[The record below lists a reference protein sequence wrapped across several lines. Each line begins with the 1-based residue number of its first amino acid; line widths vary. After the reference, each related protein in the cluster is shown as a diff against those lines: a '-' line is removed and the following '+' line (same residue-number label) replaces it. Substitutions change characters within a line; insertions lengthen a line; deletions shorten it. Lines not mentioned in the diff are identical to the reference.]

1 MTRAALR
8 SALLPLAL
16 LPLAL
21 LPLALACA
29 TRAPQPEAAPAAPA
43 KATPPPLID
52 RELLFGDPE
61 YSGAQLS
68 PDGAWISFLKP
79 LDGTRNLWVK
89 RREEPFEKA
98 RPLTAETKRPIP
110 NYFWSLDSKYVLF
123 TQDVGGDE
131 NFNVFAVDPAA
142 PNKQGAKVPEARPL
156 TDAKGARALIYDLPR
171 KRPGVIYVGLNDR
184 DPAWHDL
191 YEVEIATGKRTL
203 LRKNEQRF
211 IGWGFDHQGKLRIAE
226 RSNEKGETEILR
238 VDEAGMKK
246 IYGCGVLEECGTAAF
261 HVDDKRVYLA
271 TNVGTGD
278 LVRLELLDV
287 ATGATELV
295 ESDPKGRVDL
305 QQPIFSRATEE
316 LVATVYEDER
326 IRFHWRAPDYQADYS
341 VLSKKFPDR
350 DALIASETLDGR
362 YWLVAMTADVEP
374 GEVFLF
380 DRKTKESQLQYR
392 VREGLPRESLS
403 TKVAIRYPSSDGLEI
418 PAYLTLPRGWEP
430 KGLPLIVLPHGGPW
444 GRDRWGYSS
453 YSQFLANRGY
463 AVLQPNFRASTGY
476 GKKFLDAGNGQWGDR
491 MQDDLTWGVQ
501 ALVKQG
507 TVDPKRVGI
516 MGGSYG
522 GYAALAGVTFTPDL
536 YAASVA
542 ICAPSNLLTLLETI
556 PPYWEPIRVLFHTRM
571 GNPGTREGKAQLVR
585 QSPLTHAA
593 KIKSPLMVVQGA
605 NDPRVKKAEADQIVV
620 ALRDRNYPVEYL
632 LAPDEGHGFQR
643 PVNNMAS
650 LAASERFFAG
660 RLGGRF
666 QESMTPEVAQ
676 RLKEITVDPKTVVL
690 APTVLAPKAL
700 APTAKVTGTLTPG
713 TWRYALAM
721 ELGGNKMS
729 METATEV
736 RQDAAGWVVTDT
748 IKTSQGTATD
758 RVTLDRQSLA
768 TRTRSVA
775 QGPVTFELSFE
786 AGKAKGEMKMGGQTK
801 PLAADLGGEMFAD
814 STGAHQALGA
824 LPLAAGYTA
833 SYRKFD
839 LRKGQEKLVAL
850 AVAGA
855 EEVTVP
861 AGKYSAWKLVL
872 TDGEDGSET
881 TVWIDRQSRA
891 VVRVAAKGPAF
902 GGGSM
907 TAELTGVELPAAAP
921 AKKHPARAPAKKGA
935 AKQAAGK

>member
-8 SALLPLAL
+8 TSLLS
-16 LPLAL
+16 LAL

-29 TRAPQPEAAPAAPA
+29 TPAPQPDRAASAAPA
-43 KATPPPLID
+43 KEAKPPLID

-68 PDGAWISFLKP
+68 PDGAWISFMKP

-110 NYFWSLDSKYVLF
+110 SYFWSLDSKFVLF
-123 TQDVGGDE
+123 VQDQAGDE
-131 NFNVFAVDPAA
+131 NYNVFAIDPAA
-142 PNKQGAKVPEARPL
+142 PNKEGAKVPEARPI
-156 TDAKGARALIYDLPR
+156 TDAKGARAQIYDLPR
-171 KRPGVIYVGLNDR
+171 KRPGVLLVGLNDR

-191 YEVEIATGKRTL
+191 YEVEIASGKRTL

-211 IGWGFDHQGKLRIAE
+211 TGWDFDHQGKLRLAA
-226 RSNEKGETEILR
+226 RVNEKGETEILR
-238 VDEAGMKK
+238 VEEGGMQK
-246 IYGCGVLEECGTAAF
+246 IYGCGVLESCNTIAF
-261 HVDDKRVYLA
+261 HNDDKRVYLT
-271 TNVGTGD
+271 TNVGSGD
-278 LVRLELLDV
+278 LERLELLDV
-287 ATGATELV
+287 ATGQAELV

-305 QQPIFSRATEE
+305 QQAVFSRATEE
-316 LVATVYEDER
+316 LVGTVYYDDR
-326 IRFHWRAPDYQADYS
+326 IRFHWRAPDYEADYS
-341 VLSKKFPDR
+341 ALAKKFPDR

-374 GEVFLF
+374 GEVYLF

-392 VREGLPRESLS
+392 TREKLPREALS
-403 TKVAIRYPSSDGLEI
+403 PKIAIRYPSSDGLEI
-418 PAYLTLPRGWEP
+418 PSYLTLPKGWEP
-430 KGLPLIVLPHGGPW
+430 KALPLIVLPHGGPW

-453 YSQFLANRGY
+453 LGQFLANRGY

-476 GKKFLDAGNGQWGDR
+476 GKKFLDAGNLQWGDK
-491 MQDDLTWGVQ
+491 MQDDLTWGVKT
-501 ALVKQG
+501 LVKQG

-522 GYAALAGVTFTPDL
+522 GYATLAGVTFTPDL
-536 YAASVA
+536 YAAAVA
-542 ICAPSNLLTLLETI
+542 IVAPSNLLSLLETI
-556 PPYWEPIRVLFHTRM
+556 PPYWEAGRALFYTRM
-571 GNPGTREGKAQLVR
+571 GNPNTPEGKAQLTR

-593 KIKSPLMVVQGA
+593 KIKTPLVIVQGA
-605 NDPRVKKAEADQIVV
+605 NDPRVKKAEADQIVI
-620 ALRDRNYPVEYL
+620 ALRDRGYPVEYI

-650 LAASERFFAG
+650 FAASEKFFAAH
-660 RLGGRF
+660 LGGRH
-666 QESMTPEVAQ
+666 QEGMTPEVAQ

-690 APTVLAPKAL
+690 APKAVAP
-700 APTAKVTGTLTPG
+700 PAKVTGTLAPG
-713 TWRYALAM
+713 TWRYAIAM
-721 ELGGNKMS
+721 EMGPNKMS
-729 METATEV
+729 METSTEV
-736 RQDAAGWVVTDT
+736 KEDAAGWLVTDT
-748 IKTSQGTATD
+748 TKTPQGTATD
-758 RVTLDRQSLA
+758 KVTLDKQSLA
-768 TRTRSVA
+768 TRARSVA
-775 QGPVTFELSFE
+775 QGPVTFELTFE
-786 AGKAKGEMKMGGQTK
+786 AGKAKGEMKMGGEAR
-801 PLAADLGGEMFAD
+801 PIAADLAGEMFAD

-839 LRKGQEKLVAL
+839 LRKSKEKLVSL

-861 AGKYSAWKLVL
+861 AGKYTAWRLAL

-881 TVWIDRQSRA
+881 TVWIDQKSHA

-902 GGGSM
+902 GGGTM
-907 TAELTGVELPAAAP
+907 TAELTGVELPAAPAPEKKGPAKAP
-921 AKKHPARAPAKKGA
+921 AKKAPAKKTP
-935 AKQAAGK
+935 AK